1 MLVAETRIPS
11 LAKLALDPIARFRAL
26 QADGHSPDRS
36 PERDTHAR
44 TRRWASR
51 KSRSAV
57 ATCQAVVIA
66 FVFGPNRASSALRG
80 ARPSAVRC
88 DNHTIGLVDYS
99 ASASEHLCRH
109 DAESRKL
116 PGHGTEPSICTPH
129 LIHPACPL
137 MRRFQKPR

>member
-1 MLVAETRIPS
+1 
-11 LAKLALDPIARFRAL
+11 
-26 QADGHSPDRS
+26 
-36 PERDTHAR
+36 
-44 TRRWASR
+44 
-51 KSRSAV
+51 
-57 ATCQAVVIA
+57 
-66 FVFGPNRASSALRG
+66 LRG

-109 DAESRKL
+109 DAESRKV